1 MPLSDGIIVASGS
14 AMKKLATAIAAIALI
29 GTPAFAKVEY
39 QFVDLGT
46 QTVQLVAQNNLFTI
60 TNFTPSSFSATF
72 HDRFNVVRLGLNY
85 RF

>member
-1 MPLSDGIIVASGS
+1 MPFSNGNFVASGDRHEEAGNRS
-14 AMKKLATAIAAIALI
+14 AIALI

-46 QTVQLVAQNNLFTI
+46 QTVQLIAQNNLFTI

-72 HDRFNVVRLGLNY
+72 HDRFNVVRPGLNY